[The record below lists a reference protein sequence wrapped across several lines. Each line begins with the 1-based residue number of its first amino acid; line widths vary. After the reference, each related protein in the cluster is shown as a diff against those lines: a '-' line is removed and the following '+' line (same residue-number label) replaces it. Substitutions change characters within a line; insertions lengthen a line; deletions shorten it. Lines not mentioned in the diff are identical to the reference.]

1 MLENF
6 EMFKVPLS
14 LGGKN
19 VSKKV
24 FVKRGGFVGVGDRRK
39 SERKKS
45 SKKKNFSVIKK
56 FMR

>member
-14 LGGKN
+14 PGGKN

-24 FVKRGGFVGVGDRRK
+24 FVRRGVCWGRGQA
-39 SERKKS
+39 KK
-45 SKKKNFSVIKK
+45 
-56 FMR
+56 

>member
-14 LGGKN
+14 LGDKN

-24 FVKRGGFVGVGDRRK
+24 FVRRRGLSWLVTDEKVKGRKRAKRK
-39 SERKKS
+39 I
-45 SKKKNFSVIKK
+45 FL
-56 FMR
+56 

>member
-14 LGGKN
+14 PGGKN

-24 FVKRGGFVGVGDRRK
+24 FVRRGGLLGSVTGEKVKGINRAKRK
-39 SERKKS
+39 
-45 SKKKNFSVIKK
+45 F
-56 FMR
+56 FL

>member
-14 LGGKN
+14 LGGQN

-24 FVKRGGFVGVGDRRK
+24 FVKRRGLSGLVTDEKVKGRNRAKRK
-39 SERKKS
+39 I
-45 SKKKNFSVIKK
+45 FL
-56 FMR
+56 